1 MIIKKRIILIISI
14 FLASLSLAE
23 AQVEHVPVS
32 NPVYDFLLRAE
43 TRGFLPHHSLSSL
56 PLQRK
61 QIIEALILID
71 ENAGKLASSEKRILD
86 HYKTEFGILN
96 RDNAVIFHS
105 GSDSSQVISGRI
117 FSDAEKYIY
126 HYSDSLNSVSIKPLG
141 SVDAIYKTSETDDS
155 NVLMGNLGGR
165 LYGTIDNKV
174 GYFLQAT
181 NGVIISGDKQL
192 ALELPGLRQN
202 VKFSELNS
210 DFDFTESHVIYQQDW
225 FYGGIGRETR
235 LHGAGLNQR
244 LYLSGNAPPMDALF
258 LGVRFKTFEYQ
269 FMHAGLI
276 GLPKT
281 FQDVGYAAELTE
293 KYSVFHRFAIKP
305 SWGEIAFWENIVYSD
320 RTPDIAYLNPLSFFK
335 SLEHSLRD
343 RDNSL
348 MGGDF
353 TIRPVDGLQ
362 LKGTFIL
369 DDIIISN
376 IGTGYWSNK
385 TAWNIAAIAALP
397 GAIDLGMEY
406 TRVEPY
412 TFSHFN
418 PQNSVTNDSL
428 LYGSYIPPNS
438 DQIGIKLN
446 WWWGGRYPLT
456 IESSFMRHG
465 RNIYE
470 GDSLVFNAGG
480 DPLQSRRGEDPATG
494 FEGDPMYVDFLG
506 GDIQKVFKFKLSGAF
521 EIFRGLNFHTIL
533 IFSNINGKPEIAFRT
548 MLSIYDF

>member
-1 MIIKKRIILIISI
+1 MILRKRIILVI
-14 FLASLSLAE
+14 FLCLANLSFAN

-32 NPVYDFLLRAE
+32 NPVYEFLLHAE

-61 QIIEALILID
+61 QIIDALKLID
-71 ENAGKLASSEKRILD
+71 DNASKLAPSEKKILD
-86 HYKTEFGILN
+86 HYKREFDILS

-105 GSDSSQVISGRI
+105 GSDSAQVLSGRI
-117 FSDAEKYIY
+117 ISDSEKYIY
-126 HYSDSLNSVSIKPLG
+126 HYSDSLNSVNIKPLG
-141 SVDAIYKTSETDDS
+141 SIDAIYKVTENDNR
-155 NVLMGNLGGR
+155 NVLFGNLGGR
-165 LYGTIDNKV
+165 LYGTIDNRL
-174 GYFLQAT
+174 GYYLQAT
-181 NGVIISGDKQL
+181 NGVIISGEKQL
-192 ALELPGLRQN
+192 ALELPRLRQN

-269 FMHAGLI
+269 FIHAGLF

-293 KYSVFHRFAIKP
+293 KYAAFHRFAIKP

-320 RTPDIAYLNPLSFFK
+320 RTPDITYLNPLSFFK

-353 TIRPVDGLQ
+353 TVRPFNGLQ

-369 DDIIISN
+369 DDIIFSK
-376 IGTGYWSNK
+376 IGENYWSNK

-397 GAIDLGMEY
+397 GAFDLGMEY

-438 DQIGIKLN
+438 DEIGIKLN

-456 IESSFMRHG
+456 IESSYMRHG

-470 GDSLVFNAGG
+470 GDSLIFNAGG
-480 DPLQSRRGEDPATG
+480 DPLQSRRNEDPATG
-494 FEGDPMYVDFLG
+494 FEGDPMTVDFLG
-506 GDIQKVFKFKLSGAF
+506 GDLQEVYKFRISGAV
-521 EIFRGLNFHTIL
+521 EIIRGLNFHIIL
-533 IFSNINGKPEIAFRT
+533 IFNNINGKPEYGFRT